1 MSCNNCYN
9 GCVETTSDKCVRYT
23 GLPSEELGIETNDS
37 LFVVEEALIN
47 AVVSFLDGT
56 GIDITI
62 DPEAYCTLVTQYLP
76 TCVPI
81 CSPPTAV
88 ELFEALVK
96 AACDLQGQIDIGA
109 GLIFDIEAPYTT
121 DCLTVAPGNSI
132 THQVL
137 QATIN
142 KLCEL
147 GVDLAALA
155 LDVDTNYVK
164 IADLDTYIAA
174 YLASIAPSTNNY
186 EKMVPYVAYEY
197 YGSLAGFN
205 ASGVG
210 SGVWTKVYLCNGLNG
225 TPDKRG
231 RVAVGAIVNMGT
243 NTLNAAVDPTV
254 DPTYNPNYTVNQ
266 ILGSNSV
273 TLLSTQIPSHTHV
286 ATVTDTHFH
295 YEFANVVNTVD
306 VPVNST
312 NYVARALNLSPSSNL
327 EYTMNTTLTT
337 PTVGRSSGTQGTISV
352 SNANTGDGGA
362 HDNKQPVI
370 AAYYIMYIP

>member
-23 GLPSEELGIETNDS
+23 GNNVEELSIETNDS
-37 LFVVEEALIN
+37 LYVVEQALID
-47 AVVSFLDGT
+47 AVVSLLDGT
-56 GIDITI
+56 GLLITI
-62 DPEAYCTLVTQYLP
+62 DPTAYCALVLDYLP
-76 TCVPI
+76 V
-81 CSPPTAV
+81 SPFFSTPTAV
-88 ELFEALVK
+88 TLFEALVK
-96 AACDLQGQIDIGA
+96 AACDLQTQTSTNTASIDT
-109 GLIFDIEAPYTT
+109 LNSDYTI
-121 DCLTVAPGNSI
+121 DCLDGVTASSD
-132 THQVL
+132 THDIV
-137 QATIN
+137 QAIID
-142 KLCEL
+142 KVCEL

-174 YLASIAPSTNNY
+174 YLASVSPSTNNY

-273 TLLSTQIPSHTHV
+273 TLLTAQIPVHTHV
-286 ATVTDTHFH
+286 PTVTDNHFH
-295 YEFANVVNTVD
+295 YQYANVINTTDVVVD
-306 VPVNST
+306 SS
-312 NYVARALNLSPSSNL
+312 NYVARALNLDPGTNL
-327 EYTMNTTLTT
+327 EYTMNATLTT
-337 PTVGRSSGTQGTISV
+337 PTVGKSGGTQGTISV
-352 SNANTGDGGA
+352 SNANAGSGGA